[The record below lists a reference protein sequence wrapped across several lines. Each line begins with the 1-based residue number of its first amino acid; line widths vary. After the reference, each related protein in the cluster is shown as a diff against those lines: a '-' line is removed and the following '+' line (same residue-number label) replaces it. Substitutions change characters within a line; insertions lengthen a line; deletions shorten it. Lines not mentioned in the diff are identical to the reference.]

1 MALRN
6 LFVSQP
12 SNKKFIPLEIFFIFI
27 IKTIIL
33 IFFRKKNY
41 DVGDEHSL
49 YLVVK
54 FEANSLII
62 SCLNK
67 AIMTGEAG
75 YKLVP
80 LVLKSAFYEK
90 ISTGFVTL
98 HVNTQLQ
105 WLGKNS

>member
-1 MALRN
+1 MELSN

-12 SNKKFIPLEIFFIFI
+12 SNKKFVPLQNFFTLI

-67 AIMTGEAG
+67 ATMTSEAG
-75 YKLVP
+75 LNSFHWSLSGLKIELVFVCRP
-80 LVLKSAFYEK
+80 LF
-90 ISTGFVTL
+90 
-98 HVNTQLQ
+98 
-105 WLGKNS
+105 

>member
-1 MALRN
+1 MALSN

-12 SNKKFIPLEIFFIFI
+12 SNKKFVPLQFFFTFI

-33 IFFRKKNY
+33 IFFRKKIY
-41 DVGDEHSL
+41 DVGDEHSI

-67 AIMTGEAG
+67 ATMTSEAG
-75 YKLVP
+75 FKLVP
-80 LVLKSAFYEK
+80 LVLKVCIKTSKHF
-90 ISTGFVTL
+90 TL
-98 HVNTQLQ
+98 SYQIY
-105 WLGKNS
+105 KKY